1 MWEKIK
7 ELGFD
12 ICAVALACSNMVTF
26 IIMITQGIYQI
37 WEPWKWLLY
46 LEAGLDFAFICWGA
60 ERFWKDCKNG
70 KSV

>member
-7 ELGFD
+7 EQGFNL
-12 ICAVALACSNMVTF
+12 CAIGLASSNMATF

-46 LEAGLDFAFICWGA
+46 LEATLDFLFICWGI
-60 ERFWKDCKNG
+60 ERQIKDARRR
-70 KSV
+70 